1 MANNVIN
8 ENFITEQLADSISGI
23 SNSSTHRQS
32 RFEQYNDVLCS
43 RHCILSLSIH
53 SFTTALTHSFHS
65 QVYKNLH
72 QRIFHR
78 TFEGPA
84 SATLSSL
91 EMTPSSPLL
100 QEIFAAAQKFQT
112 SVGIDVQCDISILD
126 LYKRN
131 LQWKI
136 PIKVPPP
143 TTHSPN
149 LLGLEKASIGD
160 PDNSPLTGQA
170 ATMARPMHVN
180 QALISIFCC
189 YLCYYAIL

>member
-1 MANNVIN
+1 MNNEHVH
-8 ENFITEQLADSISGI
+8 F
-23 SNSSTHRQS
+23 
-32 RFEQYNDVLCS
+32 
-43 RHCILSLSIH
+43 
-53 SFTTALTHSFHS
+53 SFL

-72 QRIFHR
+72 QRIYHR

-91 EMTPSSPLL
+91 ELTPASPLL

-112 SVGIDVQCDISILD
+112 TGVGIDVQCEISILD

-136 PIKVPPP
+136 PIRVPPP

-149 LLGLEKASIGD
+149 LLGLEKAGIGD
-160 PDNSPLTGQA
+160 PDNSPLTGRA
-170 ATMARPMHVN
+170 ASSHANHILYT
-180 QALISIFCC
+180 LIGSCC
-189 YLCYYAIL
+189 CIVYFYAIL